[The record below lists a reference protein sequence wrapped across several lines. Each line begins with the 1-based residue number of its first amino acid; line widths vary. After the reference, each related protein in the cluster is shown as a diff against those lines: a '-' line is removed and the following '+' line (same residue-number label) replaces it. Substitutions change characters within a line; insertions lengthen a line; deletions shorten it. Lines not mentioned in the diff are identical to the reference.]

1 MIPPLALPNR
11 IMLEVVVALAV
22 ILWVISF
29 VVRRRSAVL
38 VSRRILALMLESESL
53 GGNEPTTDFD
63 GEMSN
68 ESFFSAD

>member
-38 VSRRILALMLESESL
+38 VSRRILALVLESESFVD
-53 GGNEPTTDFD
+53 NEPTTYFD
-63 GEMSN
+63 GGMSN
-68 ESFFSAD
+68 ESFCSAD